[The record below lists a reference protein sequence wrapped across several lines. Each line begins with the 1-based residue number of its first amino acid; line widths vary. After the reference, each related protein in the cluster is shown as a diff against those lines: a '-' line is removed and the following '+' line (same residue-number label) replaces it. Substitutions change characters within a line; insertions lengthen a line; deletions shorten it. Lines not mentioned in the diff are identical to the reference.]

1 MGMILAGRWGKR
13 NGHILRAQF
22 ESLKE
27 QPALIEPV
35 ATADDLTG
43 IPSATEH
50 GMTRTE
56 TDSLGPVEVPE
67 QAYWGA
73 QTQRSLSNFEI
84 GDQRMP
90 LAVCHA
96 LALIKKAAARVNDRI
111 GELPPDIARLI
122 EQAADEI
129 LTGQHDDQFP
139 LVVWQTG
146 SGTQSNMNVNEVI
159 AGRANELAGGQRG
172 GKSPV
177 HPNDHV
183 NRAQSSNDCFPTAMH
198 IAIARAIHHDLLPA
212 IAELSGGLAEQA
224 ARHGQLVKTGRTHM
238 MDATPVTFGQ
248 ELSAFV
254 AQLDIAEQAIRH
266 ALPAVFELAQGG
278 TAVGTGLNAPHGFA
292 EAIAAELAALSGLPF
307 VTAPNKFAAL
317 SGHEPLVALSGAL
330 KTLATA
336 LMKIANDLR
345 LLGSGPRGGFAEVRL
360 PANEP
365 GSSIMPGKVNPTQCE
380 ALSMLA
386 CQVMGNDVTV
396 GFAASQGHLQLN
408 VFKPVI
414 VHNMLESIRL
424 LADGCRNFNTHC
436 IVGLEPDAGRMA
448 EHLER
453 GLMLVT
459 ALNPHIGYDKAAE
472 IAKKAYAE
480 GTTLREAALAL
491 GYLTDEQFD
500 QWVRPETMLES
511 SRS

>member
-1 MGMILAGRWGKR
+1 M
-13 NGHILRAQF
+13 
-22 ESLKE
+22 S
-27 QPALIEPV
+27 
-35 ATADDLTG
+35 
-43 IPSATEH
+43 
-50 GMTRTE
+50 RTE
-56 TDSLGPVEVPE
+56 TDSLGAIEVPAT
-67 QAYWGA
+67 AYWGA
-73 QTQRSLSNFEI
+73 QTQRSKENFAI
-84 GDQRMP
+84 GSQPMP
-90 LAVCHA
+90 LAVVHA
-96 LALIKKAAARVNDRI
+96 LAQIKKAAARVNARL
-111 GELPPDIARLI
+111 GELPDDIAKLI

-129 LTGQHDDQFP
+129 INGSLNEHFP

-159 AGRANELAGGQRG
+159 AGRANEIAGQGRG

-198 IAIARAIHHDLLPA
+198 IAALQAIKHDLFPA
-212 IAELSGGLAEQA
+212 VKLLRDGLDKQA
-224 ARHGQLVKTGRTHM
+224 KRYANLVKTGRTHM

-254 AQLDIAEQAIRH
+254 AQLDYAKHAIEH
-266 ALPAVFELAQGG
+266 CLPAVAELAQGG
-278 TAVGTGLNAPHGFA
+278 TAVGTGLNSSPSFA
-292 EAIAAELAALSGLPF
+292 DDIAKELASATGLPL
-307 VTAPNKFAAL
+307 TSAANKFAAL
-317 SGHEPLVALSGAL
+317 AGHEPLVSLSGAL
-330 KTLATA
+330 KTLAVA

-345 LLGSGPRGGFAEVRL
+345 LLGSGPRAGLAEVLL

-396 GFAASQGHLQLN
+396 NIAASHGHLQLN

-414 VHNMLESIRL
+414 IHNILQSIKL
-424 LADGCRNFNTHC
+424 MTDGCRNFQEHC
-436 IVGLEPDAGRMA
+436 IAGMQANEQQMA
-448 EHLER
+448 DHLEN

-459 ALNPHIGYDKAAE
+459 ALNRHIGYDNAAK

-480 GTTLREAALAL
+480 NLTLREAAMAL
-491 GYLTDEQFD
+491 ELVTDEQFS
-500 QWVRPETMLES
+500 QWVRPQDMLKPEA
-511 SRS
+511 

>member
-1 MGMILAGRWGKR
+1 M
-13 NGHILRAQF
+13 
-22 ESLKE
+22 S
-27 QPALIEPV
+27 
-35 ATADDLTG
+35 
-43 IPSATEH
+43 
-50 GMTRTE
+50 RTE
-56 TDSLGPVEVPE
+56 TDSLGPVDVADD
-67 QAYWGA
+67 AYWGA
-73 QTQRSLSNFEI
+73 QTQRSLENFAI
-84 GDQRMP
+84 GGERMP
-90 LAVCHA
+90 LAVVHA
-96 LALIKKAAARVNDRI
+96 LALIKKAAARVNGRD
-111 GELPPDIARLI
+111 GDLPPDVARLI
-122 EQAADEI
+122 EQAADEV
-129 LTGQHDDQFP
+129 LAGKHDDQFP

-159 AGRANELAGGQRG
+159 AGRANELATGQRG

-183 NRAQSSNDCFPTAMH
+183 NFAQSSNDCFPTAMH
-198 IAIARAIHHDLLPA
+198 IAIAKAVQHELLPA
-212 IAELSGGLAEQA
+212 IAELAGGLAEQSV
-224 ARHGQLVKTGRTHM
+224 RHAQLVKTGRTHM

-254 AQLDIAEQAIRH
+254 AQLDYADKAIRA
-266 ALPAVFELAQGG
+266 ALPAVLQLAQGG

-292 EAIAAELAALSGLPF
+292 DAMAAELAALSGLHF
-307 VTAPNKFAAL
+307 VSAPNKFAAL
-317 SGHEPLVALSGAL
+317 AGHEPLVNLSGAL
-330 KTLATA
+330 KTLAVA

-345 LLGSGPRGGFAEVRL
+345 LLGSGPRGGLAEVRL

-386 CQVMGNDVTV
+386 CQVMGNDATI

-414 VHNMLESIRL
+414 VHNVLQSIRL
-424 LADGCRNFNTHC
+424 LGDGCRNFQQHC
-436 IVGLEPDAGRMA
+436 VAGMEPDAARMA

-459 ALNPHIGYDKAAE
+459 ALNPHIGYDKAAQ

-480 GTTLREAALAL
+480 GTTLRAAALAL
-491 GYLTDEQFD
+491 GFLTEEEFD
-500 QWVRPETMLES
+500 TWVRPESMLEAGQHG
-511 SRS
+511 